1 MRKNRNKGF
10 TLMEV
15 VVAIGLI
22 AILSGLVLTSLSAI
36 PQAKIKSTANIIKSE
51 FVLSRDFAKTHG
63 AEAEFSIKKTD
74 DGIEIIR
81 TGKNLK
87 TETTTIDDGTDIF
100 YKLTAEDDVFQLGK
114 DTVHARNGLQAIKI
128 TDTLTMTFSQTN
140 GAIIGPHML
149 DYIIVTNGNK
159 SYKLLFVQKTGDIY
173 FDYDVDMNTFQ
184 GNKVDDNTKVVK
196 MPTFMIN
203 GINYQTVELK
213 HTGETLQ
220 PEIIY
225 DPTYIRISGVYRAI
239 DRGEYQVSFFLKD
252 PYKTEWEIH
261 VPENA
266 EGKEEYILTWTIK

>member
-51 FVLSRDFAKTHG
+51 FVLSRDFARTHG
-63 AEAEFSIKKTD
+63 AEAEFSIKKTS

-87 TETTTIDDGTDIF
+87 TETTTIDDGTDVF
-100 YKLTAEDDVFQLGK
+100 YKLTSDDNVFQLGK
-114 DTVHARNGLQAIKI
+114 DTVHTRNGLQAIKI
-128 TDTLTMTFSQTN
+128 TDTLTMTFSQTD

-149 DYIIVTNGNK
+149 DYIVITNGNK
-159 SYKLLFVQKTGDIY
+159 SYKLLFVHKTGDIY

-184 GNKVDDNTKVVK
+184 GNTIDENTTVVE
-196 MPTFMIN
+196 MPTFMID
-203 GINYQTVELK
+203 GLPTHTVEMK
-213 HTGETLQ
+213 YSGKTLQ

-225 DPTYIRISGVYRAI
+225 DPTYIRISGVYRAVE
-239 DRGEYQVSFFLKD
+239 RGEYQVSFFLKD
-252 PYKTEWEIH
+252 PYKTQWESH

-266 EGKEEYILTWTIK
+266 EGKEEYILTWKIK